1 MGMRTAK
8 VMVMVSLMK
17 MGMRTTKVMVM
28 VSLMKTGV
36 FLVAR
41 IFSFVMINSIVF
53 C

>member
-1 MGMRTAK
+1 
-8 VMVMVSLMK
+8 MK
-17 MGMRTTKVMVM
+17 MGMRTTKVM